1 MSPLKTSNLGALNN
15 IRSRLEEQ
23 TFFINTN
30 NVSEVSDRVE
40 EIAVNDLQTL
50 YQTANS
56 ELSTT
61 RRQIIEGLLKQA
73 VEMDRD
79 MKINANVIRVSED
92 FQ

>member
-23 TFFINTN
+23 TFFINTD

-79 MKINANVIRVSED
+79 MKINANIIRVSED

>member
-1 MSPLKTSNLGALNN
+1 M
-15 IRSRLEEQ
+15 
-23 TFFINTN
+23 
-30 NVSEVSDRVE
+30 SEVSDRVE

-79 MKINANVIRVSED
+79 MKINANIIRVSED

>member
-1 MSPLKTSNLGALNN
+1 MTS
-15 IRSRLEEQ
+15 
-23 TFFINTN
+23 FINTN

-79 MKINANVIRVSED
+79 MKINANIIRVSED